1 MGFIDGSR
9 RLAFVLIALTTAA
22 CSTVG
27 GEVASSKPAPTR
39 SDDMTSPAPGKVAV
53 RQILDEPERFIGQRV
68 EVTGKAFFLAECPPP
83 GSGDQTSCVV
93 QGWLAEPDR
102 GTLIFAD
109 LPESLP
115 LAEGGMR
122 VSCLQADAPRG
133 ACGDWQNELRYLL
146 VGTVEWQVLGGQ
158 ETRLLQLDVEA
169 KTILP

>member
-1 MGFIDGSR
+1 MGCIDGAR
-9 RLAFVLIALTTAA
+9 RLALALIALTVAA
-22 CSTVG
+22 CSIAG
-27 GEVASSKPAPTR
+27 GEASSMSASTP
-39 SDDMTSPAPGKVAV
+39 SGDVTSPASGKATV
-53 RQILDEPERFIGQRV
+53 RQILDEPDRFVGQRV
-68 EVTGKAFFLAECPPP
+68 DVTGKAFFLAECPPP
-83 GSGDQTSCVV
+83 GSGDQTACVV

-115 LAEGGMR
+115 LAEGGTR
-122 VSCLQADAPRG
+122 VSCLQADAPGG
-133 ACGDWQNELRYLL
+133 ACGDWQNERRYLL